1 MNRPEINSFAVLES
15 ASFSAVS
22 RGASP
27 DTADSRVTNL
37 LWSSGTNRGFIEGG
51 PSGSWDCI
59 DPVVLEAPT
68 RRGIVRDR
76 RGLLASV
83 GRRRPPPSIRPPVWV
98 AIESQPPDWRSAG
111 NCQDRTFIK

>member
-51 PSGSWDCI
+51 PSGGWDCI
-59 DPVVLEAPT
+59 DPVVPEAPI
-68 RRGIVRDR
+68 RRGIVRVAVACSQRGAADR
-76 RGLLASV
+76 CRAL
-83 GRRRPPPSIRPPVWV
+83 GRPFGQR
-98 AIESQPPDWRSAG
+98 
-111 NCQDRTFIK
+111 

>member
-37 LWSSGTNRGFIEGG
+37 LWSLGTNRGFIEGG

-68 RRGIVRDR
+68 RRGI
-76 RGLLASV
+76 
-83 GRRRPPPSIRPPVWV
+83 RPPVWV